1 MTKKEPKIIIIPA
14 RMDSK
19 RLPGKPLAKISGKPM
34 IQWVWEC
41 AIRSKLGPVFIATD
55 SQEIADV
62 VHSFGGY
69 AVITKNNHP
78 SGSDRVFEAL
88 QLVDPESKFQQIIN
102 LQGDLPEISSCALLR
117 LGKALD
123 ETNADL
129 STLVAPSSSAEAS
142 REQVVKTVVSWNEE
156 FGRALY
162 FSRSK
167 ITSGAD
173 TFLHHIGVYGW
184 RREALSRF
192 VKAPPSPLELGEK
205 LEQLR
210 ALEMGMEISVS
221 MIESAPVSID
231 TEEDLTAFQKLLNS
245 RED

>member
-1 MTKKEPKIIIIPA
+1 MTKNEPKIIIIPA

-19 RLPGKPLAKISGKPM
+19 GRLANHLPRFRKPM

-41 AIRSKLGPVFIATD
+41 AIRSKLGRVFIATD

-162 FSRSK
+162 FADENHLRCRYTSHRRLRLAPRSV
-167 ITSGAD
+167 IS
-173 TFLHHIGVYGW
+173 I
-184 RREALSRF
+184 
-192 VKAPPSPLELGEK
+192 VKAPPLLELGEN
-205 LEQLR
+205 
-210 ALEMGMEISVS
+210 
-221 MIESAPVSID
+221 
-231 TEEDLTAFQKLLNS
+231 LNS
-245 RED
+245 YARLKWV